1 LHSNCKQLVFFASP
15 LCKTK
20 GYFFCGVENTY

>member
-1 LHSNCKQLVFFASP
+1 LHSNCKQLVFFAAP

-20 GYFFCGVENTY
+20 RYFFCGVENTY